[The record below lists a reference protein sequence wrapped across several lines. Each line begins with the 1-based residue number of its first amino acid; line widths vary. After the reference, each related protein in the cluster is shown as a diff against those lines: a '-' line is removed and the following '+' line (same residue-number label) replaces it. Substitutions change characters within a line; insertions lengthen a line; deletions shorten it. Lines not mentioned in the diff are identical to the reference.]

1 MSETKITQ
9 QIINF
14 KTFDSFNWVRKY
26 LNKFITR
33 AHKKGTGVFFV
44 LRGGGGGGLF
54 CLEIEILCFY
64 FVNVLSDL
72 SSLAFAAKVR

>member
-14 KTFDSFNWVRKY
+14 KTVESFNWVRKY

-33 AHKKGTGVFFV
+33 AHKKGIGVFFV
-44 LRGGGGGGLF
+44 LRGGGLF
-54 CLEIEILCFY
+54 CFEIEILCFY
-64 FVNVLSDL
+64 FVNVHVLSDL
-72 SSLAFAAKVR
+72 SSLAFAAKDR